1 MFSRQPS
8 NHLPGTS
15 ETESKSIPAQLDGGP
30 VEARAGDERGA
41 VEDELQALESAWLR
55 AVALSWEDPAQLARL
70 KRDPREFLRACCGYA
85 LPQGIELTVREARE
99 PGAPSGEGWR
109 FCEQRKAWDLSAGVI
124 TLHVPPAPE
133 QTDRPVALAELASGA
148 QLSVAIC

>member
-8 NHLPGTS
+8 NYLPRTS
-15 ETESKSIPAQLDGGP
+15 ETENIPAQLGGAP
-30 VEARAGDERGA
+30 VEAPAGGERGA
-41 VEDELQALESAWLR
+41 AEDELQALESAWLR

-70 KRDPREFLRACCGYA
+70 KRDPREFLRVCCGYA
-85 LPQGIELTVREARE
+85 LPPGIELTVREARE

-109 FCEQRKAWDLSAGVI
+109 FCEQRKGWDLSAGVI

-133 QTDRPVALAELASGA
+133 LLDRPVALAELASDA
-148 QLSVAIC
+148 QLSVLIC